1 MGNDWK
7 SVLISKIKY
16 NLQPKIVIAYFKS
29 SPFKSSLVIALFFSY
44 IYTNARIN
52 ARYDMVG
59 LDAPVR
65 ILNSPN
71 TSTADE
77 DGYMEY
83 YPPEGTLCRDIAN
96 EAKVNKFIIKDAY
109 LRDYLYL
116 KYPDFGEKTLSEK
129 ADIFNPIFDRI
140 GDALEDACKREAR
153 KIAPKG
159 WWYSLVMTT
168 LFNMGM
174 ISLGRYFVKDENL
187 Y

>member
-1 MGNDWK
+1 MDNDWK

-16 NLQPKIVIAYFKS
+16 NLQPKIVIAYLKS
-29 SPFKSSLVIALFFSY
+29 SPFKSSLVVALFFSY

-71 TSTADE
+71 TYSDG

-83 YPPEGTLCRDIAN
+83 DPPEGTLCRDIAN

-109 LRDYLYL
+109 LKDYLYL
-116 KYPDFGEKTLSEK
+116 KYPDFGEKTNSEK
-129 ADIFNPIFDRI
+129 YEIVSPIFDRI

-159 WWYSLVMTT
+159 WWYSFVVTT

-174 ISLGRYFVKDENL
+174 ISIGRYFVKDEYL
-187 Y
+187 